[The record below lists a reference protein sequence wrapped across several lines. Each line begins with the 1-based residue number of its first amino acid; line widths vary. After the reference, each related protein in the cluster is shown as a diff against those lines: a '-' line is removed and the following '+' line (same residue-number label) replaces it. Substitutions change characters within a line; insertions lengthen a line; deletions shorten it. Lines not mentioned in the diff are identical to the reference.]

1 MWILK
6 RKYLLQCNGTCVSI
20 LLKRVWLWLITP
32 ESGSFVFTFKRLKL
46 CLYWRDFLLSSST
59 QYDLFLGITL
69 TLAIAINLRLL
80 HCTPIKSFHKKF
92 RILAAVYSKVKS
104 LCSVSNQ
111 RWALSQIYRKY
122 NHCFKLQCNPDYP
135 NSLGPSKS
143 SDNRGCT
150 VVCFAC

>member
-1 MWILK
+1 MQWYLCVYFTEESVTLTYYTRVRLICIYLQEAEIVLILK
-6 RKYLLQCNGTCVSI
+6 RLLI
-20 LLKRVWLWLITP
+20 
-32 ESGSFVFTFKRLKL
+32 KRLP
-46 CLYWRDFLLSSST
+46 LYN
-59 QYDLFLGITL
+59 LFLGITL
-69 TLAIAINLRLL
+69 TLGIAINLRLL